1 MIEKEYKFLVNEE
14 IFYKIKQELMKY
26 HTNSVSTIQIN
37 YYYDDP
43 DDSLFYN
50 DITLRVRQIGKLLTK
65 QTKERVHRR
74 DALMISNEK
83 EEKIDVLPYRIDNRY
98 HMLGQMITERQR
110 IFLSDYAGHIDFDR
124 NIYLGICDYE
134 IEFEVHDPDSPSIHS
149 LINQYALTEFNHPNG
164 KYHRFH
170 TQLELFRQSN
180 IS

>member
-83 EEKIDVLPYRIDNRY
+83 EEKIDILPYRFGIR
-98 HMLGQMITERQR
+98 RKRCPPQR
-110 IFLSDYAGHIDFDR
+110 H
-124 NIYLGICDYE
+124 
-134 IEFEVHDPDSPSIHS
+134 
-149 LINQYALTEFNHPNG
+149 
-164 KYHRFH
+164 
-170 TQLELFRQSN
+170 
-180 IS
+180 